1 MCVQPAGFNQWEVKK
16 MNSFGCFSGLTEWS
30 NGDTCYPRIESTK
43 CSLFSKLAKIRRQ
56 KCNDFKTT
64 YRRCSMLKM
73 GPNKARKGDR
83 RLTFTRQG
91 GWGLFYRCMCYLKYQ
106 PFLSLSLF
114 YSLVLARNM
123 EHTVTTIIIHT
134 RSCMYNQPLLLHN
147 TMIGSRQLKVFNYY
161 MEGENVLWWKIRDRA
176 DGPNVRYNTVT
187 KI

>member
-1 MCVQPAGFNQWEVKK
+1 MTNAIKYIAYRQFTKK
-16 MNSFGCFSGLTEWS
+16 A
-30 NGDTCYPRIESTK
+30 DTVEKRINRFCLRIESEG
-43 CSLFSKLAKIRRQ
+43 
-56 KCNDFKTT
+56 NDFITT
-64 YRRCSMLKM
+64 YRRFSMLKM

-123 EHTVTTIIIHT
+123 EHTVTIIIIHT
-134 RSCMYNQPLLLHN
+134 RCCMYNQPLLLHN